1 MNKTAT
7 AILTD
12 VIPTSPV
19 FTTYAAAKAAAVP
32 ADVATRDLARLAAL
46 GVIARI
52 APGVWADTRHPDFS
66 PYAVVPHLLRVRQ
79 SRVPGYLS
87 LLTALNLRGM
97 IQQIPRVFHVVVPT
111 QRRPVRTP
119 VGTYEFHRIGRPLFG
134 GFQPFGQL
142 ANIDVATPAKAL
154 FDVLYLSVRRARRF
168 THLPELELGRE
179 FRESE
184 LKHWICR
191 IPYPP
196 VRIAVAER
204 WLKLKGNLAAAGS
217 RRFRMPPRR
226 AATLA

>member
-7 AILTD
+7 AVLTE

-19 FTTYAAAKAAAVP
+19 FTTRAAAEAAVVG
-32 ADVATRDLARLAAL
+32 ADVATRDLSRLAAR
-46 GVIARI
+46 GVITRI

-97 IQQIPRVFHVVVPT
+97 IQQIPRVLQLVVTT
-111 QRRPVRTP
+111 QRRPVKTP
-119 VGTYEFHRIGRPLFG
+119 VGTYEFHRIGPPLFG
-134 GFQPFGQL
+134 GFEPFGQL
-142 ANIDVATPAKAL
+142 ANFDVATPAKAL

-168 THLPELELGRE
+168 SHLPELELVRD

-184 LKHWICR
+184 LEHWIR
-191 IPYPP
+191 KIPYPP
-196 VRIAVAER
+196 VRTAVAER
-204 WLKLKGNLAAAGS
+204 WGELKGDVRGS
-217 RRFRMPPRR
+217 GFE
-226 AATLA
+226 

>member
-7 AILTD
+7 AVLTG
-12 VIPTSPV
+12 VIPTSPI
-19 FTTYAAAKAAAVP
+19 FTTRAAAKEAVVA
-32 ADVATRDLARLAAL
+32 ADVATRDLARLAAR
-46 GVIARI
+46 GVITRI

-97 IQQIPRVFHVVVPT
+97 IQQIPRVFQVVVTT
-111 QRRPVRTP
+111 QRRPVKTP
-119 VGTYEFHRIGRPLFG
+119 VGTYEFHRIGPPLFG

-142 ANIDVATPAKAL
+142 GNFDVATPAKAL

-168 THLPELELGRE
+168 SHLPELELGRE

-184 LKHWICR
+184 LEHWIWK

-196 VRIAVAER
+196 VRTAVADR
-204 WLKLKGNLAAAGS
+204 WLKVKGDFRPESLAAAGGS
-217 RRFRMPPRR
+217 R
-226 AATLA
+226 TQGSLS